1 MPTSSP
7 GSVERLD
14 GRETKRRADLNHT
27 HERGARRGFLR
38 AVDERLVVATA
49 ILVSSAPPAE
59 PRVGHHRDHT
69 PGDDTDESRRHLELK
84 IRTAEWLAGAGLA
97 VPTAEADGRE
107 YFACFERR
115 AWFGR
120 PDVALPD
127 AGVFVECG
135 GTSYGKLTEAFG
147 FWYDLDA
154 ERVHPTDGCGEPSVA
169 NAVVLTPY
177 RFQEWAGPDQLGVI
191 LLTPGPELGE
201 VVERA

>member
-1 MPTSSP
+1 MP
-7 GSVERLD
+7 
-14 GRETKRRADLNHT
+14 
-27 HERGARRGFLR
+27 
-38 AVDERLVVATA
+38 
-49 ILVSSAPPAE
+49 AP
-59 PRVGHHRDHT
+59 D
-69 PGDDTDESRRHLELK
+69 S
-84 IRTAEWLAGAGLA
+84 A

-107 YFACFERR
+107 YFTCFGRR

-135 GTSYGKLTEAFG
+135 STSYGKLAEAFG

-154 ERVHPTDGCGEPSVA
+154 ERFHPADRWSEPSVA

-177 RFQEWAGPDQLGVI
+177 RFQEWTAPDQLGVI